1 METKRK
7 PVITVQSRINAP
19 KEKVWKLWTTPDDIV
34 KWNYASDDW
43 QSPRAVNDLRT
54 GGTFN
59 FRMESKD
66 GSQGFDFGGV
76 YKKVKTNELI
86 EYEIGDGRKV
96 RIEFKG
102 SGNETEI
109 VETFE
114 AENVYSIEQQQGGW
128 QSILNNF
135 KKYAEVR
142 Q

>member
-1 METKRK
+1 METKK
-7 PVITVQSRINAP
+7 KTIITVQSKINAP
-19 KEKVWKLWTTPDDIV
+19 KEKVWKLWTTPEDIV
-34 KWNYASDDW
+34 KWNHASDDW
-43 QSPRAVNDLRT
+43 RSPRAVNDLRA

-76 YKKVKTNELI
+76 YKKVKPNELI

-102 SGNETEI
+102 SGNKTEV

-114 AENVYSIEQQQGGW
+114 AENVYSIEQQKGGW
-128 QSILNNF
+128 QSILDNF
-135 KKYAEVR
+135 KKYAEFR